1 MRLVMVTSVEEFHND
16 ILQIFSKAGIQN
28 FSESGIDGYKN
39 APALL
44 SSSNWF
50 ATNRSA
56 TNSILIFSFTQKEK
70 IDKLFLLLEEYNQNL
85 ETNNPIKA
93 VVLPIEKH
101 L

>member
-1 MRLVMVTSVEEFHND
+1 MKLVMVTSVEEFHND
-16 ILQIFSKAGIQN
+16 ILQIFKESGIQN

-39 APALL
+39 VPTIL

-50 ATNRSA
+50 ATNKGA
-56 TNSILIFSFTQKEK
+56 TNSILLFSFTEEEK
-70 IDKLFLLLEEYNQNL
+70 IDTLFELLKGYNNNL

-93 VVLPIEKH
+93 VVLPIERN

>member
-1 MRLVMVTSVEEFHND
+1 MVTSVEDFHND
-16 ILQIFSKAGIQN
+16 ILQLFNKAGIKN

-39 APALL
+39 VPAIL

-50 ATNRSA
+50 GAQKNA
-56 TNSILIFSFTQKEK
+56 TNSILIFSFTKAEK
-70 IDKLFLLLEEYNQNL
+70 IDKLFLLLEEFNQKL